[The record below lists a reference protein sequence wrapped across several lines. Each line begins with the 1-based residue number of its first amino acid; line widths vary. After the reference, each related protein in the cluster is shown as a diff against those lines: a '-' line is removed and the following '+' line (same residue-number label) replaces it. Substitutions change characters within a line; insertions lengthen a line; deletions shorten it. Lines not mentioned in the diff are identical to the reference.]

1 MRESKSNI
9 TFYTTITIPE
19 THIISTRWPAK
30 FMFSYLCW
38 ICPDPLIML
47 VPNSTYVITCFM
59 PDLKRKFQFDPNR
72 LKIDSNRL
80 KSTQIDSFRLIDST
94 IFHWILSKS
103 KLYSICQSI
112 IAKLPIIIPANK
124 IAKSWVD
131 MPILIVTKS
140 IKTLILKEPAGTALT

>member
-19 THIISTRWPAK
+19 AHIISTRWPAK

-94 IFHWILSKS
+94 IFHWNLSKS
-103 KLYSICQSI
+103 KLYQTWHIT
-112 IAKLPIIIPANK
+112 PGR
-124 IAKSWVD
+124 
-131 MPILIVTKS
+131 ILIDLQCSNKRE
-140 IKTLILKEPAGTALT
+140 LICLIERLGRILHMRILVHMRPYFIF